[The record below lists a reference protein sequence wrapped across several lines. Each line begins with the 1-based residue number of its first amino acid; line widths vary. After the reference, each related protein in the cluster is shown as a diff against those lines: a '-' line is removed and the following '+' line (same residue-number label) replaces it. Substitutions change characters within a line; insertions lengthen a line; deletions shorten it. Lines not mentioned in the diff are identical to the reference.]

1 MSGLGAS
8 GRDDAFSRRRVARD
22 GLSSLPVLPMIAA
35 LFFILT
41 FLIKALVDDAFTRG
55 DISAG
60 IAYTKYV
67 TAAIACLAALAYALK
82 HGERV
87 FIKEFNAL
95 AFIFIIFTS
104 VSALLQVKTGHFST
118 GVFVELFK
126 FAIPIILAYAML
138 NALTPRALYRCMVAV
153 LLVSILGYLLSL
165 SHEGVGVSEIL
176 KASFED
182 SDSASESSTFSG
194 IFLVL
199 TFYFAFFRHQK
210 IWLAL
215 SAIFC
220 ILTFKRL
227 AIVAVL
233 FALVVSF
240 LAPRLM
246 RVKLPHGAIVALK
259 VCTLLCAV
267 LWTWMLLPDQQNLF
281 IQLIGDTPSHF
292 SMGRSDV
299 LGYLLSSGFESYGYG
314 SANEVA
320 KAVFAAPFEMDLT
333 KIALELTPLVMV
345 LFVWLFWD
353 VAGDSLWGIVIIGYF
368 MINMITSDSL
378 TSNFCLTLAYMTCGL
393 VTLTY
398 ERGGKNVL
406 EVSDNAF

>member
-1 MSGLGAS
+1 MSGFNAS
-8 GRDDAFSRRRVARD
+8 GRDDA
-22 GLSSLPVLPMIAA
+22 LSSHGAGRGSLSSSPVLPMIAA
-35 LFFILT
+35 LFFVLT

-55 DISAG
+55 DISAD

-67 TAAIACLAALAYALK
+67 TAAVACLAALAYALK
-82 HGERV
+82 NGERV
-87 FIKEFNAL
+87 FIKEFNGL
-95 AFIFIIFTS
+95 AFIFIIFTA
-104 VSALLQVKTGHFST
+104 VSTFLQVKTGHFSS
-118 GVFVELFK
+118 GVLVELFK

-138 NALTPRALYRCMVAV
+138 NALTPRALYRCIVAV
-153 LLVSILGYLLSL
+153 LFVSILGYLLTL
-165 SHEGVGVSEIL
+165 SHEGVGISEIL

-182 SDSASESSTFSG
+182 SESASESSTFSG

-199 TFYFAFFRHQK
+199 TFYFAFFRHK
-210 IWLAL
+210 KLWLVL
-215 SAIFC
+215 SALFC

-233 FALVVSF
+233 FALAVSF
-240 LAPRLM
+240 IAPRLM
-246 RVKLPHGAIVALK
+246 KVKVPHGVIVVLK
-259 VCTLLCAV
+259 VCTVLGAF
-267 LWTWMLLPDQQNLF
+267 LWTWMLLPEQNYLF
-281 IQLIGDTPSHF
+281 VQLFGDTQSHF

-299 LGYLLSSGFESYGYG
+299 LGYLLSSGFESCGFG

-353 VAGDSLWGIVIIGYF
+353 VAGDSLWGVVIIGYF
-368 MINMITSDSL
+368 MLNMITSDSL

-393 VTLTY
+393 VTQTF
-398 ERGGKNVL
+398 ERTGKNVL
-406 EVSDNAF
+406 EVCNNAF

>member
-1 MSGLGAS
+1 MSGHSAS
-8 GRDDAFSRRRVARD
+8 GRKDASAMCQLTRE

-35 LFFILT
+35 LFFVLT
-41 FLIKALVDDAFTRG
+41 FFIKALVDDAFTRG
-55 DISAG
+55 DISAAV
-60 IAYTKYV
+60 AYTKYV

-95 AFIFIIFTS
+95 AVIFIAFTAM
-104 VSALLQVKTGHFST
+104 SAVFQMKSGHFST

-126 FAIPIILAYAML
+126 FAIPIILAYAVL
-138 NALTPRALYRCMVAV
+138 NALTPRALYRCMAAV
-153 LLVSILGYLLSL
+153 LLVSILGYLLTL
-165 SHEGVGVSEIL
+165 SHEGVGVSKIL

-199 TFYFAFFRHQK
+199 TFYFAFFRHRK
-210 IWLAL
+210 VWLVL
-215 SAIFC
+215 SALFC

-240 LAPRLM
+240 LTPKLM
-246 RVKLPHGAIVALK
+246 SVKVPHGAIVALK
-259 VCTLLCAV
+259 VCTILGAAF
-267 LWTWMLLPDQQNLF
+267 WTWMLLPEQQHLF
-281 IQLIGDTPSHF
+281 IQLFSDTPSHF
-292 SMGRSDV
+292 TMGRSDV
-299 LGYLLSSGFESYGYG
+299 LNYLVSSGFESYGYG
-314 SANEVA
+314 SASEVA
-320 KAVFAAPFEMDLT
+320 KAVFTAPFEMDLT
-333 KIALELTPLVMV
+333 KIAFELTPIVMV

-353 VAGDSLWGIVIIGYF
+353 VAGSSLWGVAIIGYF

-393 VTLTY
+393 VTQAF
-398 ERGGKNVL
+398 EHGEEKMEVL
-406 EVSDNAF
+406 DNAV